1 MAQALRDWLGPL
13 QTRIDRMTQSREG
26 LAQAIQSCIA
36 AMQDMRPAYEDMQR
50 QWIAIQGIRNTYHQ
64 VYVSR
69 FGESEPDQPSDQPIP
84 TTVLETPEQR
94 RDAIRKTA
102 QRIAAPNS
110 NVTDSEVLRALK
122 SEGMDLTGGNPTAI
136 ISTVLNGFKEE
147 FEKVKG
153 EKGEFRRKGHAETI
167 QHTIAT

>member
-13 QTRIDRMTQSREG
+13 QTHIDRMTQSRDG
-26 LAQAIQSCIA
+26 LAQAIQACIA

-69 FGESEPDQPSDQPIP
+69 FAETPPNAPSNQVTP

-94 RDAIRKTA
+94 RDAIRTTA
-102 QRIAAPNS
+102 QRIAAPGK
-110 NVTDSEVLRALK
+110 NVTDREVLEALR
-122 SEGMDLTGGNPTAI
+122 SEGMDIVQWNPTAI
-136 ISTVLNGFKEE
+136 ISTVLNGFKGE

-153 EKGEFRRKGHAETI
+153 KKGEFRRKGLAETI